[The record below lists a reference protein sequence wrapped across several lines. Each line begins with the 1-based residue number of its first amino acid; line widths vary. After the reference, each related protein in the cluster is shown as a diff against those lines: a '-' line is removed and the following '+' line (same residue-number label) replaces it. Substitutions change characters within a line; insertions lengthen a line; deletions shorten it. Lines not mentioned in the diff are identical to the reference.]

1 MTAELEFGFS
11 EARLSDLDAG
21 VYGRRND
28 YLLIMQSHTRV
39 KPSFCHHMTEAL
51 VNRDLAAVLKYL

>member
-1 MTAELEFGFS
+1 MTAELELGFS
-11 EARLSDLDAG
+11 EARLGDLDAG

-28 YLLIMQSHTRV
+28 LHLLIMQSHTRV

-51 VNRDLAAVLKYL
+51 VNRDLAAVLK